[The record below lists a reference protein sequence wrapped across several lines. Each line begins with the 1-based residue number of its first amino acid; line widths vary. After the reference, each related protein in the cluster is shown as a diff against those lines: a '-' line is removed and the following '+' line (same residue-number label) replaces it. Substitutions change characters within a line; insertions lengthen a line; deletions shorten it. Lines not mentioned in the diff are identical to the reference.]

1 MNISIEDV
9 QLIAEQSQLI
19 LSEDEQK
26 AAIQDLMNMLE
37 DAGKLSELD
46 IDDVEPTIQV
56 LPIVDMF
63 REDEI
68 CPSMDRETILKN
80 APQATEDS
88 FIVPKI
94 VE

>member
-1 MNISIEDV
+1 M

-19 LSEDEQK
+19 LSEDEQR
-26 AAIQDLMNMLE
+26 AAIQDLINMLE

-68 CPSMDRETILKN
+68 CPSVDRETILKN
-80 APQATEDS
+80 APQTTEDS